1 MKEIFGEESATLI
14 EEFEKLSREV
24 NQTRENLEKYGRAVL
39 SLRNRYYLMLKAQM
53 EIRTV
58 LADPN
63 LNLELLELEENLLR
77 LKLISIDEVKKPELL
92 VDKEY
97 NITAATKIMT

>member
-1 MKEIFGEESATLI
+1 
-14 EEFEKLSREV
+14 
-24 NQTRENLEKYGRAVL
+24 
-39 SLRNRYYLMLKAQM
+39 
-53 EIRTV
+53 V